1 MPKKVT
7 KAYRF
12 SFVDFL
18 IIVALA
24 VAICALV
31 YAIAGGDIKELT
43 AEKVEA
49 IYTLYIDNAYID
61 SFSVG
66 DEIITKNGR
75 SAGTITSII
84 GLYDNSDISMVIV
97 SAEAYSVKKDLF
109 INGQLLASNTSFS
122 VALSDKSVINAFC
135 ASVITVI

>member
-1 MPKKVT
+1 MPKKAT

-31 YAIAGGDIKELT
+31 YIIAGGDIKELT

-84 GLYDNSDISMVIV
+84 GLYDNSDIAMVIV
-97 SAEAYSVKKDLF
+97 SAEA
-109 INGQLLASNTSFS
+109 
-122 VALSDKSVINAFC
+122 
-135 ASVITVI
+135 